1 VLLVRFGASSG
12 LHPAVVGQLAVHQLS
27 GISCHGDMPATAC
40 LVDCGNALSDKSF
53 VCVLCFVLLR
63 FQVAMLNAL
72 GAGFDC
78 ASVQELKCAAAH
90 DVPQDRVIFANP
102 CKRPA
107 DFR

>member
-1 VLLVRFGASSG
+1 M
-12 LHPAVVGQLAVHQLS
+12 GQLAVRQLS
-27 GISCHGDMPATAC
+27 VVSCHGDMPALDYARFE
-40 LVDCGNALSDKSF
+40 VRGVALSDNSF
-53 VCVLCFVLLR
+53 VCVLGCVLLR

>member
-1 VLLVRFGASSG
+1 MVPQHQGIFCGVIRAQFHARLRHVCPVLV
-12 LHPAVVGQLAVHQLS
+12 
-27 GISCHGDMPATAC
+27 
-40 LVDCGNALSDKSF
+40 AL
-53 VCVLCFVLLR
+53 LQ
-63 FQVAMLNAL
+63 QVAMLNAL

>member
-1 VLLVRFGASSG
+1 
-12 LHPAVVGQLAVHQLS
+12 
-27 GISCHGDMPATAC
+27 
-40 LVDCGNALSDKSF
+40 
-53 VCVLCFVLLR
+53 
-63 FQVAMLNAL
+63 MLNAL

>member
-1 VLLVRFGASSG
+1 MNAS
-12 LHPAVVGQLAVHQLS
+12 VYQ
-27 GISCHGDMPATAC
+27 HGATAADDPV
-40 LVDCGNALSDKSF
+40 LVVHCWQMHSLTSG
-53 VCVLCFVLLR
+53 CVLLR
-63 FQVAMLNAL
+63 LQVAMINAL